1 MVTDVPMLQYD
12 EYDSSLEHV
21 SLIRQLDETGTSTVQ
36 IPGKNRRLTVQHK
49 WASSVRA
56 FINLESAGAGG
67 WEMLF
72 QTVDIGEGC
81 DGKHCSSWHS
91 CQGIQM

>member
-1 MVTDVPMLQYD
+1 MVLSCSMVQEKIYC
-12 EYDSSLEHV
+12 
-21 SLIRQLDETGTSTVQ
+21 RQVMVFITQL
-36 IPGKNRRLTVQHK
+36 K

-72 QTVDIGEGC
+72 QTVDIGEGY

>member
-1 MVTDVPMLQYD
+1 MVRALSRRGGGLPHGVVL
-12 EYDSSLEHV
+12 SLV
-21 SLIRQLDETGTSTVQ
+21 QRKIYCRQVMVFITQ
-36 IPGKNRRLTVQHK
+36 QQ

-91 CQGIQM
+91 CLGIQM

>member
-1 MVTDVPMLQYD
+1 MIFEGFNLRICYQGFNIKEDL
-12 EYDSSLEHV
+12 LEQWYFTWNMTLLTQTTALGRV
-21 SLIRQLDETGTSTVQ
+21 VVQ
-36 IPGKNRRLTVQHK
+36 KPSPKEP
-49 WASSVRA
+49 
-56 FINLESAGAGG
+56 NLESAGAGG

>member
-1 MVTDVPMLQYD
+1 MRAHARDGVDTTTKIYCRQVMVFIT
-12 EYDSSLEHV
+12 
-21 SLIRQLDETGTSTVQ
+21 
-36 IPGKNRRLTVQHK
+36 QHK

-81 DGKHCSSWHS
+81 DGKTLFKLALLPRYPNVT
-91 CQGIQM
+91 

>member
-1 MVTDVPMLQYD
+1 MVLSCSMVQRKIYC
-12 EYDSSLEHV
+12 
-21 SLIRQLDETGTSTVQ
+21 RQVMVFIT
-36 IPGKNRRLTVQHK
+36 QHK

-56 FINLESAGAGG
+56 FINLESDGAGG

-81 DGKHCSSWHS
+81 DGKTLFKLELLLRSSNVT
-91 CQGIQM
+91 

>member
-1 MVTDVPMLQYD
+1 MVFIT
-12 EYDSSLEHV
+12 
-21 SLIRQLDETGTSTVQ
+21 
-36 IPGKNRRLTVQHK
+36 QHK

-81 DGKHCSSWHS
+81 DGKHFSSWHS

>member
-1 MVTDVPMLQYD
+1 MVLSCSMVQRKIYC
-12 EYDSSLEHV
+12 
-21 SLIRQLDETGTSTVQ
+21 RQVMVFIT
-36 IPGKNRRLTVQHK
+36 QHK

-72 QTVDIGEGC
+72 RQSTLERDVMENTVQAGTPAKVSKCDVEQDIE
-81 DGKHCSSWHS
+81 
-91 CQGIQM
+91 

>member
-1 MVTDVPMLQYD
+1 MVRALSRRGGGLPHGVVLFNGAEQNILQ
-12 EYDSSLEHV
+12 
-21 SLIRQLDETGTSTVQ
+21 TSHGFIT
-36 IPGKNRRLTVQHK
+36 QHK

-81 DGKHCSSWHS
+81 DGKLCSSWHS